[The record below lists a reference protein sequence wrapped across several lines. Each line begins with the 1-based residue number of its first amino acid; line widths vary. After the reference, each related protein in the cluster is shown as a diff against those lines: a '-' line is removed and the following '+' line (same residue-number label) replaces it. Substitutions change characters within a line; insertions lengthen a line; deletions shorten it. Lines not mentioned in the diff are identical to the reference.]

1 MDPALRGEV
10 TQLLAGLGQ
19 GGAERDDALNR
30 LFGVV
35 YAELRGL
42 AAGLMRR
49 ERAGHT
55 LQPTAL
61 VHEAYLRLVGGDA
74 IAWENRAHFFGVAA
88 TAMRRILV
96 EHARRRAASKRGGRW
111 QRVTLDEGIE
121 GGASMDLEIL
131 DLNRLLGRLGEMDGR
146 MERVVELRVF
156 CGMEMAEIAHIL
168 GVSERTVHNDWR
180 VARMWLARALTEG
193 DAT

>member
-1 MDPALRGEV
+1 MRGEI
-10 TQLLAGLGQ
+10 THLLAGLGRA
-19 GGAERDDALNR
+19 GAERDDALNR

-61 VHEAYLRLVGGDA
+61 VHEAYLRLVDGDA
-74 IAWENRAHFFGVAA
+74 VAWENRAHFFGVAA

-96 EHARRRAASKRGGRW
+96 EHARRRAASKRGGKW
-111 QRVTLDEGIE
+111 QRVTLDERIAAE
-121 GGASMDLEIL
+121 VSADLEIL
-131 DLNRLLGRLGEMDGR
+131 DLDRLLARLGEMDRR
-146 MERVVELRVF
+146 MERVVEMRVF

-180 VARMWLARALTEG
+180 VARMWLARALAEG
-193 DAT
+193 SAN